1 MIDWWIAM
9 PMREQREALSEIIT
23 RVPHD
28 SAHAPDS
35 VTFIYSVCV
44 WFLLLFFSHP
54 ILSGQQRTTKQ
65 NAFHKELV
73 VVVVIDKDL
82 RNVVALSFHG
92 TMPRVKHW
100 QL

>member
-44 WFLLLFFSHP
+44 CGSFFFSFP
-54 ILSGQQRTTKQ
+54 IRFYLDNNVQQNKTLFT
-65 NAFHKELV
+65 
-73 VVVVIDKDL
+73 
-82 RNVVALSFHG
+82 RNLWS
-92 TMPRVKHW
+92 
-100 QL
+100 LL